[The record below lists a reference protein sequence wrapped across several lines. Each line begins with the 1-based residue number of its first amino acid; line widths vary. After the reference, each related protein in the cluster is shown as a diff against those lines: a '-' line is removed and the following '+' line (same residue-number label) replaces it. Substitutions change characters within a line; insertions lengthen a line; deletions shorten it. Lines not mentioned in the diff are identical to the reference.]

1 MVCSHDLF
9 LLNRVQ
15 CVGDLVGRGPT
26 SDTASA
32 KMKIPTLDDVKNMT
46 PEQRA
51 ILYQN
56 AKDRREK
63 GGQEIMDLIDS
74 SGLPLSSG
82 GMRMSDPAYLKMEE
96 LTWSTE
102 GRKAAV
108 DATERGLPALA
119 GIEPLIVA
127 ALGDRYHP
135 HDGGTQNAGFI
146 VGELMRHLGY
156 DRNGDGKMP
165 NGSVANAAMKWKPR
179 RN

>member
-1 MVCSHDLF
+1 MEHE
-9 LLNRVQ
+9 
-15 CVGDLVGRGPT
+15 
-26 SDTASA
+26 
-32 KMKIPTLDDVKNMT
+32 MKPPTLDDMKRLT

-56 AKDRREK
+56 AKNRREK
-63 GGQEIMDLIDS
+63 GGQEIMEFIDS

-108 DATERGLPALA
+108 GATERGLPALA
-119 GIEPLIVA
+119 GIEPLFVA

-146 VGELMRHLGY
+146 VGVLMRHLGY
-156 DRNGDGKMP
+156 VKNGEGKMP
-165 NGSVANAAMKWKPR
+165 NGSIANTAMTWKSR
-179 RN
+179 KN